1 MTNQCDLTL
10 TDAECRYVNTIRQL
24 QDESNSFGKILVM
37 TIKPDEILLN
47 ETSNRGRVTLRRRN
61 GHRSGN

>member
-1 MTNQCDLTL
+1 MTNQCNIILEDFECEYVSKIRIMQKELSGSHKMVVLTL
-10 TDAECRYVNTIRQL
+10 
-24 QDESNSFGKILVM
+24 
-37 TIKPDEILLN
+37 KPDEILLN